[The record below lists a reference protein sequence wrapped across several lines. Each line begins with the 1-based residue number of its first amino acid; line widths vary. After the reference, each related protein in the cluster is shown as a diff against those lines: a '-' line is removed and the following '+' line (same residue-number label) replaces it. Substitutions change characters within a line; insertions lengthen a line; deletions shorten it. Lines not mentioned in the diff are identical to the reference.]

1 MFFKKKLISI
11 ITAAACIFTGI
22 CFYGDNAFRSNTV
35 SAAET
40 TGKTAFELTSQM
52 TVGWNLGNTL
62 DSWNSSLKVDSPPK
76 KFATC
81 WGNPEPTQ
89 ELFNAIKNGGFNTV
103 RIPTTWFQHLIY
115 NENTDTYE
123 IDKVWMDYVK
133 QTVDYAYNL
142 DMFVILNVHHEE
154 WVNIERFTSET
165 YADASLKLEDIWSQ
179 ISDTFSNY
187 DQRLIFEG
195 MNEPRETNNPSNSEW
210 GSGDTN
216 SWNYINN
223 LNELFVNTVRNQGSP
238 SNKERLLML
247 PGYCASAQYEAV
259 NNINIPE
266 NSGNIA
272 LSVHAY
278 TPYYFTMDTS
288 DKANHSFPGKSGW
301 GADYETELRT
311 LFSTLKSISDN
322 KNVPII
328 IGEFSASDFNNNSD
342 REAWAECYLSN
353 AKAVGIP
360 CVLWDNNVSYN
371 ETGEAHG
378 YLYRA
383 TNTWYKNSIGVIKK
397 IMDTLGVTDYSLPEY
412 QEYVKPQ
419 FSWDK
424 MEIGDNWI
432 EMYRSDEGKNLAAW
446 KNFTVSNWKEL
457 ISEDYEYIM
466 FYDSDDA
473 PTLIFQGGWFTV
485 NSDDSMAKDFV
496 AGFTYDEI
504 ISTLEANQV
513 SLDQMNNMFISA
525 GSKSATIYALYAVPL
540 NQPQLNGD
548 VNEDGEINV
557 ADLVLLQ
564 QYLVCK
570 SELTDTQLNA
580 ADYNS
585 DGVVNVFDAVA
596 LRVSF
601 LTVS

>member
-1 MFFKKKLISI
+1 MD
-11 ITAAACIFTGI
+11 TFTGLQI
-22 CFYGDNAFRSNTV
+22 HG
-35 SAAET
+35 
-40 TGKTAFELTSQM
+40 
-52 TVGWNLGNTL
+52 
-62 DSWNSSLKVDSPPK
+62 
-76 KFATC
+76 
-81 WGNPEPTQ
+81 
-89 ELFNAIKNGGFNTV
+89 IK
-103 RIPTTWFQHLIY
+103 
-115 NENTDTYE
+115 
-123 IDKVWMDYVK
+123 
-133 QTVDYAYNL
+133 
-142 DMFVILNVHHEE
+142 
-154 WVNIERFTSET
+154 S
-165 YADASLKLEDIWSQ
+165 
-179 ISDTFSNY
+179 
-187 DQRLIFEG
+187 
-195 MNEPRETNNPSNSEW
+195 
-210 GSGDTN
+210 
-216 SWNYINN
+216 
-223 LNELFVNTVRNQGSP
+223 
-238 SNKERLLML
+238 
-247 PGYCASAQYEAV
+247 
-259 NNINIPE
+259 
-266 NSGNIA
+266 
-272 LSVHAY
+272 
-278 TPYYFTMDTS
+278 
-288 DKANHSFPGKSGW
+288 
-301 GADYETELRT
+301 
-311 LFSTLKSISDN
+311 
-322 KNVPII
+322 
-328 IGEFSASDFNNNSD
+328 
-342 REAWAECYLSN
+342 
-353 AKAVGIP
+353 
-360 CVLWDNNVSYN
+360 
-371 ETGEAHG
+371 
-378 YLYRA
+378 
-383 TNTWYKNSIGVIKK
+383 SIGVIKK

-525 GSKSATIYALYAVPL
+525 GAKSATIYALYAVPL
-540 NQPQLNGD
+540 NQSQLNGD